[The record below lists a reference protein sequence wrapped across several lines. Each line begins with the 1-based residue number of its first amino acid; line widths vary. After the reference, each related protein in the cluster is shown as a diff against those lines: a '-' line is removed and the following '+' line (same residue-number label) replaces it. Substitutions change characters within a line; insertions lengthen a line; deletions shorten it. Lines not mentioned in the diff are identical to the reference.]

1 MEQLMSRADLVIK
14 QSTEQLAVQ
23 VSITNDQESSTHES
37 IQILNQ
43 QSAPEHFSYRLA
55 ELQR

>member
-1 MEQLMSRADLVIK
+1 MSRADLVIK